1 MNLRSDY
8 ALVGGPR
15 YGGVL
20 QPAQQAQQA
29 PDCDARVTALCKA
42 SSNALDSEGAQP
54 PRKALHLP
62 RLTWRARSRQHVRAA
77 A

>member
-29 PDCDARVTALCKA
+29 PDCEGRVTALCKA

-54 PRKALHLP
+54 RQTVCLP
-62 RLTWRARSRQHVRAA
+62 RLTRRKRSRQHLRAA